1 MKFNLFLLIVC
12 SATFAS
18 VNSAQNKIITK
29 NNELNDATE
38 AVFAIAL
45 RLRTLGHEN
54 ENKNFLISPLSAAL
68 TVGQLMLGA
77 DGDLKKNLHSLLTLP
92 NKNKKEFKDDDYF
105 NFHKSM
111 GKLVARLQK
120 KTNYILDSHNGI
132 FYNYNIAISELF
144 DHESKTLYKS
154 QLYPV
159 NFKLDYAKDFI
170 NSWAFNVTRGLIP
183 TLLPHPPSPTTAAII
198 ANAVY
203 FKGEWDEPFS
213 SELNHDGPF
222 KVKANQYVDATFMV
236 NLFESIPFAETEK
249 YKVIALPY
257 KNNDASMFFI
267 LPKPGH
273 PYEYNTRKFVE
284 SLGTENIL
292 NIISNMTPTAVTVK
306 IPKLKIITSLSLTDL
321 LKKFIIYKN
330 ATRPNSN
337 TNANNLSALED
348 MVNKFDKFNPD
359 KDVDLVLSA
368 AADQDQLVVSDI
380 VQQVY
385 FSVNENGT
393 EAAAITAATVDR
405 MGGAKTFLANKPFVF
420 FIQQHDTNVTFFY
433 GNVNN
438 PNAD

>member
-1 MKFNLFLLIVC
+1 VP
-12 SATFAS
+12 
-18 VNSAQNKIITK
+18 
-29 NNELNDATE
+29 TE
-38 AVFAIAL
+38 
-45 RLRTLGHEN
+45 
-54 ENKNFLISPLSAAL
+54 IS
-68 TVGQLMLGA
+68 
-77 DGDLKKNLHSLLTLP
+77 KKNLHSLLTLP

-132 FYNYNIAISELF
+132 FYNYNIAIHKLF
-144 DHESKTLYKS
+144 AHESKTLYKS

-198 ANAVY
+198 ANAIY
-203 FKGEWDEPFS
+203 FKGEWEEPFS

-236 NLFESIPFAETEK
+236 NLFESIPFAESEK

-368 AADQDQLVVSDI
+368 AADEDQLVVSDI